1 MIRFIQFL
9 SVLFP
14 TLYCATKSSQRR
26 KYIKI
31 SHQTI
36 FRYFRVSRGQ
46 QRSSFAFLASVATT
60 AFTFLSSFS
69 QFSMANLIVQPTT
82 SDSGPNF
89 SKRQQ
94 WAKIV
99 IWLFVNLS
107 VVILGGFLFQ
117 WMEGATE
124 NTYQCGGVKKV
135 RRDWVDDLWSQS
147 QSENEWAWKSSA
159 RQKLHDWEQERLLE
173 ASGVKTYSSQ
183 TTWNLTNAIIYTI
196 SLMTTIGNHSLFFF
210 GFKRKFFY
218 GLETVIFQMIHDISF
233 LLLCTIWYYHCC
245 NGDRLQY
252 CLMLV

>member
-1 MIRFIQFL
+1 MLPKVRNEENTF
-9 SVLFP
+9 
-14 TLYCATKSSQRR
+14 
-26 KYIKI
+26 KI

-210 GFKRKFFY
+210 VFKRKFFY